1 MTLPNLNG
9 KQFINTKND
18 YYYVNTLE
26 INIRIILQPVNPLN
40 WIGNDS
46 ELPSYRSQ
54 SMNSTTNRCSIKK
67 VETENYETHFLFF
80 TTEKK
85 KRELLPLAQGS
96 GFLP

>member
-1 MTLPNLNG
+1 MTLRNLNG

-18 YYYVNTLE
+18 HYYVNTLE

-67 VETENYETHFLFF
+67 VETENYEAYFLFF
-80 TTEKK
+80 TTKK
-85 KRELLPLAQGS
+85 KKESYCP
-96 GFLP
+96 